1 MGKIVI
7 VCVNIGQI
15 YHKNNIIAKYLPQR
29 TRKDYYSIQQMSFG
43 NDTLS
48 TFKIHASHHQAH
60 GTGRRKDRAHNL
72 IVDNG
77 RYIIAFEKALRYRG
91 RGSIGI
97 AGTQNEIGIF
107 HLIFF

>member
-1 MGKIVI
+1 
-7 VCVNIGQI
+7 
-15 YHKNNIIAKYLPQR
+15 
-29 TRKDYYSIQQMSFG
+29 MSFG
-43 NDTLS
+43 KDTLG

-72 IVDNG
+72 IVENG
-77 RYIIAFEKALRYRG
+77 RYIIAFEKALRYRS

-97 AGTQNEIGIF
+97 AGTQNEVGIF